1 MTTVAIQAGHL
12 GIASNCSSD
21 MRSGTGAPGEVT
33 WTPVIRNKVAAIL
46 KAHNLGVVLLDANA
60 NCLATHPTYDLT
72 LCIHYQSNTGHS
84 GFGVFVP
91 DASVD
96 RDTTK
101 SVALA
106 KVIAKT
112 YAART
117 KLTNYSSPRLGFGPV
132 TWENPN
138 TQYYYLWKYQNGP
151 LALIECGEGAVGA
164 PDHTLL
170 WTKQDVIASA
180 IAEGICLAF
189 GKTFVVPPTPS
200 PIPPAPVP
208 VPFPTPVPVPEP
220 PPLPPVPVPAP
231 PVVPPT
237 PVPVPPVAPV
247 APVAPVPPD
256 PAPEAPPGGWAAF
269 IAWLR
274 RLLGIA

>member
-1 MTTVAIQAGHL
+1 MTTIALQAGHQH
-12 GIASNCSSD
+12 IQNNCSAD
-21 MRSGTGAPGEVT
+21 MRSGTGAPGERD
-33 WTPVIRNKVAAIL
+33 WTPVIRAKVAAIL
-46 KAHNLGVVLLDANA
+46 KAHNFGVAQLDANA
-60 NCLATHPTYDLT
+60 NCAATHPRYDLT
-72 LCIHYQSNTGHS
+72 LAIHYQSNTGHS

-96 RDTTK
+96 RDSAT
-101 SVALA
+101 SVKLA

-112 YAART
+112 YGERT

-138 TQYYYLWKYQNGP
+138 TLFYYLWQYQNGP
-151 LALIECGEGAVGA
+151 LALIECGEGAIGA
-164 PDHTLL
+164 PDHALL

-189 GKTFVVPPTPS
+189 GKAFVAAPVPS

-220 PPLPPVPVPAP
+220 PPVKP
-231 PVVPPT
+231 PVVVNPPIVT
-237 PVPVPPVAPV
+237 HPPLVPV
-247 APVAPVPPD
+247 PD
-256 PAPEAPPGGWAAF
+256 PAPEPPPGGWAAL
-269 IAWLR
+269 IAWIR
-274 RLLGIA
+274 RVLGL

>member
-12 GIASNCSSD
+12 NIASNCSAD
-21 MRSGTGAPGEVT
+21 MCSGTGAPGEVA

-60 NCLATHPTYDLT
+60 NCLPTHPTYDLT

-96 RDTTK
+96 RDSAR

-117 KLTNYSSPRLGFGPV
+117 NLTNYSSPRLGFGPV

-138 TQYYYLWKYQNGP
+138 TLYYYLWKYQNGP

-189 GKTFVVPPTPS
+189 GKTFVVPPVPS
-200 PIPPAPVP
+200 PIPPAPLP
-208 VPFPTPVPVPEP
+208 VPFPAPVPVPEP
-220 PPLPPVPVPAP
+220 PP
-231 PVVPPT
+231 VVPPT
-237 PVPVPPVAPV
+237 PDPVPVPPVVV
-247 APVAPVPPD
+247 APPD
-256 PAPEAPPGGWAAF
+256 PAPEAPAPKVRSLQDIL
-269 IAWLR
+269 IALLRWLI
-274 RLLGIA
+274 GPAS